1 MSNFLISVIIPVYN
15 VAPYL
20 RQCLDSVMKQT
31 YFELEIIIVNDGS
44 TDNSLQICE
53 EYKLLDK
60 RIQLINQQNSGVSVA
75 RNNGIK
81 LASGDYVFFV
91 DGDDWIETDAFE
103 KVFTLINKN
112 DLLCFS
118 YFKDYFDN
126 RAIRKLGL
134 DGEFDA
140 SFLKRRI
147 TGLLEQELKDP
158 SQLDSLGTVWGKVY
172 KTAIIKEHAITFK
185 DLKDIGT
192 WEDGLFNLEY
202 LNFSKS
208 VYIMDQPFYHYRK
221 TNQNSLTSVYKPNLV
236 VQWGTLYD
244 KIEAFIEKQ
253 KLDHSFRKAF
263 KNRISLGII
272 GLGINEL
279 YATQSLSKKYSRLKE
294 ILGSRRYRN
303 AVKDLQL
310 EYFPLH
316 WKLFFFFAK
325 YNMPI
330 PLLFM
335 LNVIKKIINK

>member
-1 MSNFLISVIIPVYN
+1 MVFWICEYG
-15 VAPYL
+15 
-20 RQCLDSVMKQT
+20 
-31 YFELEIIIVNDGS
+31 LEIIIVNDGS

-221 TNQNSLTSVYKPNLV
+221 TNQNSLT
-236 VQWGTLYD
+236 
-244 KIEAFIEKQ
+244 
-253 KLDHSFRKAF
+253 
-263 KNRISLGII
+263 
-272 GLGINEL
+272 
-279 YATQSLSKKYSRLKE
+279 
-294 ILGSRRYRN
+294 
-303 AVKDLQL
+303 
-310 EYFPLH
+310 
-316 WKLFFFFAK
+316 
-325 YNMPI
+325 
-330 PLLFM
+330 
-335 LNVIKKIINK
+335 